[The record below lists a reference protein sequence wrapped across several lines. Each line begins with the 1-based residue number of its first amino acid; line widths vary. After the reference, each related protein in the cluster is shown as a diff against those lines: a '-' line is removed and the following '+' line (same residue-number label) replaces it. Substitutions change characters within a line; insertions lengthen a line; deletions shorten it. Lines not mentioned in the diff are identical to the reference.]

1 MEAFMKKKYLLILL
15 TVLFIFCLTA
25 CSKTETENP
34 GETVVSF
41 LNALQQQ
48 NYASAKAYYTE
59 NLDNLPNFR
68 NKIEAIS
75 PAVATELFNKLADFS
90 YTTRKV
96 EIDPNDK
103 DKAEVTISIQCYD
116 LSDVFENIILDY
128 LKTDL
133 EMTFDGAKDEEITQ
147 KAEETILK
155 DISNSE
161 KDFRR
166 TITIHLTKTDDAW
179 KLTKLS
185 ENKELLNALSGNIME
200 AIEEIDQEINTVK

>member
-166 TITIHLTKTDDAW
+166 TITIHLTKADDAW

>member
-75 PAVATELFNKLADFS
+75 PAVATELFNKLANFS

-185 ENKELLNALSGNIME
+185 ENKELLNALSGNI
-200 AIEEIDQEINTVK
+200 IKNCC